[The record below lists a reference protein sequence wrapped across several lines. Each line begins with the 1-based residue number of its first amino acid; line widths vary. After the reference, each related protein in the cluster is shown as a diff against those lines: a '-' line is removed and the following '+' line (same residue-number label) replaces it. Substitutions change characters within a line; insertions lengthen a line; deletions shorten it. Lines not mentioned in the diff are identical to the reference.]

1 MKKLTSLAMAFALT
15 GVAGSAFAGTS
26 TDNGNATALHAS
38 TTFHFNG
45 LVEEPTCSF
54 KGKSMKVALPPVSA
68 DAFADLKEGEVAAN
82 SQKKDF
88 DLHIAC
94 ASQFESSRVHM
105 KITGQGENN
114 ILENTHG
121 TAKGMGLEI
130 FSGDGNSVLPIGQEL
145 NSTTAGLTN
154 AFLNSD
160 NTLHLSTNYVRT
172 SGEVTAGKLATD
184 AVFEIYYK

>member
-15 GVAGSAFAGTS
+15 SVAGSAFAGTS
-26 TDNGNATALHAS
+26 TDNSNATALHAS
-38 TTFHFNG
+38 TTVHFNG

-54 KGKSMKVALPPVSA
+54 KGKSMKVVLPVVSA
-68 DAFADLKEGEVAAN
+68 DAFTGLKEGDAALN
-82 SQKKDF
+82 IQKKDF

-94 ASQFESSRVHM
+94 ASQFEPSRVRM
-105 KITGQGENN
+105 KITGQGEND

-121 TAKGMGLEI
+121 TAKGVGLKI
-130 FSGDGNSVLPIGQEL
+130 LSGDGNSVLPIGQEL
-145 NSTTAGLTN
+145 NSTTTGLTN

-160 NTLHLSTNYVRT
+160 NTLHLSTEYVRA
-172 SGEVTAGKLATD
+172 SGEVTGGKLATD

>member
-26 TDNGNATALHAS
+26 TDNANATALHAS
-38 TTFHFNG
+38 TTVHFNG

-54 KGKSMKVALPPVSA
+54 KGKSMKVVLPVVSTA
-68 DAFADLKEGEVAAN
+68 AFANLTEGQPALN
-82 SQKKDF
+82 TQKKDF
-88 DLHIAC
+88 SLHISC
-94 ASQFESSRVHM
+94 ADQFQANRMHM

-121 TAKGMGLEI
+121 TAKGMGLQI
-130 FSGDGNSVLPIGQEL
+130 FSGDGNTVLPIGQEL
-145 NSTTAGLTN
+145 NSDTAGLTN
-154 AFLNSD
+154 AFLNND
-160 NTLHLSTNYVRT
+160 NTLQLSTKYVRA
-172 SGEVTAGKLATD
+172 SGDVTGGKLATD